1 MWGRTFARF
10 TVLDRLIRDGT
21 VVPDSTGRRV
31 TVRVTPITVV
41 YGAQRRFSVIGV
53 LPMVGKRFQRMV
65 QGVRLD
71 DDRFG
76 VGDAQVLMR
85 YGFFKRDRGP
95 GTLQLAVQAGVKFPT
110 GQDAARGAHPPT
122 QS

>member
-1 MWGRTFARF
+1 MAPQRSVQLLRRRACRSPCFVR
-10 TVLDRLIRDGT
+10 RR
-21 VVPDSTGRRV
+21 RRV
-31 TVRVTPITVV
+31 RGLPLLPGYYNTL
-41 YGAQRRFSVIGV
+41 IG
-53 LPMVGKRFQRMV
+53 GHAIGGGGQN
-65 QGVRLD
+65 GD